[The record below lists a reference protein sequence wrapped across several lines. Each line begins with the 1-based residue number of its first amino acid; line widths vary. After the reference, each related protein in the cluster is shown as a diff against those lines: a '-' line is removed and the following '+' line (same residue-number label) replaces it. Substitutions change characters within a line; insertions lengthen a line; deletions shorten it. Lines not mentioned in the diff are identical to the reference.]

1 MLLILICIGL
11 FFKGVFFVVS
21 GQKWLISNNVV
32 SHNIL
37 MNNKGK
43 KKSRKKERNFIVS
56 FIYQHSEIKAKKR
69 LTANIIFTEQ
79 N

>member
-1 MLLILICIGL
+1 MIYNN
-11 FFKGVFFVVS
+11 
-21 GQKWLISNNVV
+21 IS
-32 SHNIL
+32 
-37 MNNKGK
+37 MNNRKGKK